1 MLSVCMIARNEAARI
16 GRALESVSWA
26 EERIVLDCG
35 STDETAEI
43 ARAHGAQVYRAEHT
57 PNLNVNKNRCIT
69 LASHDWVLLL
79 DADEVVGEALAR
91 EIRTVVARNP
101 RENGFWIP
109 RRNWYFGRLLRYGG
123 QYPDYQLRLFRRG
136 TLRFPEQHI
145 HEYPLLQGP
154 AGRLREALDH
164 FPYETLSHYLAKMD
178 RDTEFHA
185 QYLMRR
191 YGRAH
196 LGRLLQ
202 LVLLRPMQR
211 FLERYLLRQ
220 GFRDGFAGFLCA
232 WLDGVNSIV
241 AAAKYWQVSEQ
252 IGSEHVLSEAN
263 RDVRGVAP

>member
-1 MLSVCMIARNEAARI
+1 
-16 GRALESVSWA
+16 
-26 EERIVLDCG
+26 VLDCG
-35 STDETAEI
+35 STDGTAEI

-57 PNLNVNKNRCIT
+57 PNLNVNKNRCIA
-69 LASHDWVLLL
+69 LARQEWVLLL

-109 RRNWYFGRLLRYGG
+109 RRNWYFGHLVRYGG

-145 HEYPLLQGP
+145 HEYPLLRGT

-185 QYLMRR
+185 QYLLRR

-196 LGRLLQ
+196 LGRLLR
-202 LVLLRPMQR
+202 LVLLRPAWR
-211 FLERYLLRQ
+211 FLERYLLWQ

-252 IGSEHVLSEAN
+252 MGSEHVLSEAN